1 MPSAVSYRNVSRV
14 SFVPAILVTLV
25 IAAPCT
31 ADYVWIEGESL
42 TKPPEGWASLIAR
55 IDSGGSNASA
65 TAWANV
71 ACSTCI
77 GHSRPSGAGKMT
89 G

>member
-1 MPSAVSYRNVSRV
+1 MPADRFDCRV
-14 SFVPAILVTLV
+14 GKRQNGQTGLQLAGGRTIMVA
-25 IAAPCT
+25 
-31 ADYVWIEGESL
+31 
-42 TKPPEGWASLIAR
+42 WASLIAR